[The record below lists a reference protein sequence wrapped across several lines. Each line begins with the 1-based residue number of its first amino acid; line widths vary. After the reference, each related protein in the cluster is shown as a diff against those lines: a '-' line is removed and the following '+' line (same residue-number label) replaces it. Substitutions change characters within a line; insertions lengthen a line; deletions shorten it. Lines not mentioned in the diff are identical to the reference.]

1 MDGLRSSSNMLSL
14 RECVSVSTDA
24 NSGLPHIKEVLNL
37 LNNLI
42 LPIKIKEYFEE
53 VKTEDISGANM
64 SRLEL
69 LHRAVR

>member
-1 MDGLRSSSNMLSL
+1 MLSL
-14 RECVSVSTDA
+14 RECVSVSTDS

-69 LHRAVR
+69 LHRTVR